1 MKWLLPISILT
12 FIMMVDVKGQGV
24 TQEKLLQVD
33 GIVYDAQRNPLANIS
48 IYSMAL
54 RKGVISKPAGIY
66 SIISIPGDTIVF
78 SSVGLKKTF
87 LITPSDIIGN
97 RFMKDVIMEYD
108 TIALNDVLVLPWGS
122 YAEFKRAVIEADI
135 HNQEIENM
143 NANLILI
150 QKQIMSSAN
159 VSPEAAYTHLIQ
171 QMYNASYSRNQ
182 MPQNNLL
189 NPFAWAKFFESLKK
203 GLLKNENKR

>member
-1 MKWLLPISILT
+1 
-12 FIMMVDVKGQGV
+12 MMVDVKGQGV